1 MIEVYRISNTRFIE
15 DITGTG
21 ARLAGGRW
29 NHKGRAVLYTS
40 ESRALS
46 NSEYLVGLNLTEVPA
61 NTSIATIRI
70 PEYSMEQINI
80 EDLPGGWSEN
90 PAPTELADIG
100 LEWLDRCEN
109 LSLRVPSAVVYRDWN
124 IVINPAH
131 PLFCKVKFI
140 SAEPYFF
147 DSRFFS

>member
-1 MIEVYRISNTRFIE
+1 MIEVFRISNTRFIN
-15 DITGTG
+15 DISGTG

-29 NHKGRAVLYTS
+29 NFKGRAVLYTS

-61 NTSIATIRI
+61 NTSIATISI
-70 PEYSMEQINI
+70 PDYSVEQINI
-80 EDLPGGWSEN
+80 EDLPDNWSEN
-90 PAPTELADIG
+90 PAPMDLAEIG
-100 LEWLDRCEN
+100 SDWLERCEN

-131 PLFCKVKFI
+131 PSFHEVKLI
-140 SAEPYFF
+140 NTEPYFF
-147 DSRFFS
+147 DKRFFK